1 MASLKKVNKAFAELE
16 QAEREFNKALS
27 KFKKVYNPNT
37 VGINEMQESLMD
49 FMQEL
54 DEDISCEF
62 AE

>member
-1 MASLKKVNKAFAELE
+1 MASLKKVNKAFEELEKAEL
-16 QAEREFNKALS
+16 AFHAALG

-49 FMQEL
+49 FMYEL
-54 DEDISCEF
+54 DEEIACEF